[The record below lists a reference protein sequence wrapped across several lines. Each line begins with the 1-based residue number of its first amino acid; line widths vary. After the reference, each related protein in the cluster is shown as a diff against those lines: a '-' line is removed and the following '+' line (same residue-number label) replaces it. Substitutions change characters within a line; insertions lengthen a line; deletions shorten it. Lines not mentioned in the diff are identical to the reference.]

1 MLNDHES
8 RNTCCFCLCVTFTS
22 ISKIDTGEVSCVD
35 IGTDTYI
42 SVSFESIA

>member
-1 MLNDHES
+1 MIMRAATLVV
-8 RNTCCFCLCVTFTS
+8 FACVTFTS